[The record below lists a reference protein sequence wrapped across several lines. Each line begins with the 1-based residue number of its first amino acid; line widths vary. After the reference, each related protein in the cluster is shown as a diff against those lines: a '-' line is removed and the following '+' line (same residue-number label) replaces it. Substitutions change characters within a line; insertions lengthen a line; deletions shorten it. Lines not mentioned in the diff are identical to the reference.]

1 MVVVPETHSDVFDGT
16 KLIVQ
21 TLNSIGLGRG
31 EGKEWEGQYN
41 LALLQFDGQSLEN
54 HDREIERMKS
64 SEASTTLHVLCTPVH
79 VCVYVQLQTTG
90 TCTTN
95 TWYTEYQVE
104 GNNTKQKI

>member
-41 LALLQFDGQSLEN
+41 LALLQFDGQIHQKTVSKCPLRSFGATLAKI
-54 HDREIERMKS
+54 HVIVDKS
-64 SEASTTLHVLCTPVH
+64 R
-79 VCVYVQLQTTG
+79 
-90 TCTTN
+90 
-95 TWYTEYQVE
+95 
-104 GNNTKQKI
+104 